1 MPRDGLFLS
10 QEEAQKEM
18 ESMPCVWD
26 PELSAFEL
34 RVRLW
39 KAEVALVVQR
49 LLSLGC
55 AYEVRYSL
63 PRPATAA
70 PCQLPD
76 FGFDVNALMNSHV
89 FQVKEICP
97 SRFPRCVLGVNR
109 EGKPSSDIC
118 AIAPDDYLVGMGV
131 DDFLICPRKLKQLH
145 SAVAGVQARDDPEAA
160 SGKQEVVMRFVR
172 LEKCVRIDPRAGR
185 THGRILRTLDEIE
198 NRWQQLAGQYKALI
212 KRDRLV
218 VQRLQSAKKLLQYVK
233 ITRYETLNTVMKD
246 DAFQFARR
254 FQRWYTAVTGPQLG
268 DEDGSSSEGDSDVEF
283 TANDEEPMEEQ
294 APEQQVEG
302 MEVDMSSLGSLQEE
316 RVSELPDVRNAA
328 PNSWAG
334 HPQAPQPAARVPR
347 TRFASSTLSLN
358 DRFQQAPGV
367 RRAPFA
373 AANSLRVINGSASHA
388 SEIDLSWLSVLPGNE
403 IRWLHNAK
411 VVLEIF
417 MTGVAS
423 SFEAEYPSIGE
434 VPRLSSAIAQQ
445 LFLRYVERRGKVEN
459 MALQKE
465 FVQHARMV
473 RSNLKNPENKQLRSD
488 LVAGVLTPAE
498 LCNMTSEELAPEA
511 LRKERQRRRDVYA
524 QPIKAPTG
532 KALIKT
538 KHGFKEV
545 DLGGA
550 GDSQETDPPPTLA
563 TLNLGGSPG
572 SSNSDSV
579 SLAPPAS
586 SGNELEAVDVS
597 MDISDDNTQ
606 PATAK
611 PRMKENDTR
620 RAERRDDVPERTI
633 DLGRKQRLP
642 KKRVRFAPD
651 DLLEQAN
658 EPERRSKAQV
668 IAQQRLRT
676 EEEERAEKNDSI
688 AVDEGQHFLLA
699 LLGPTVDLVSTL
711 EQLAMAARS
720 GSLSSRSREFNLA
733 QGVQSDR
740 EATLGAI
747 SRLINAVVECKRL
760 YGDLLTHLKNHF
772 GLSADNDTRK
782 VKDAALNYLVDHK
795 IVRHSEAKGVDVAV
809 MAHIQDL
816 PLVRK
821 RGSNLIDVRSETAD
835 ALIMFLIEL
844 ITQYEESQR
853 CDQEAQR
860 DIAMDSSCEPD
871 VQPYRGGSNEQR
883 DTSHRR
889 DSHIEAGD
897 AQEEKPATSAVV
909 NRKRRYAEENAHE
922 QERDA
927 TRARLAYAPPNTEAS
942 AQRERKYV
950 EQTRGNSLAPSP
962 ESSVEPFFVDQV
974 GARRGQ
980 LTPVRSEDVA
990 SKAKS
995 EAYQEL
1001 LLLMFKDREKVVRM
1015 VESITWDFNT
1025 TSETIMLPSK
1035 LSVSG
1040 RVGDVLCSVTRCC
1053 MSLRTINC
1061 AFCLFGQISRVATT
1075 AENGLVKCV
1084 LTGVE
1089 NVVEA
1094 SGEGSSLQVAKNQ
1107 ATSNLIKALDYMV
1120 QTWKALLSTYK
1131 NRLDNTPTTLMA
1143 GNETQAKNR
1152 DKVSTSEKLVPPMH
1166 MYFIFVRD
1174 TLAISTA
1181 CLNAKDAKRSA
1192 NERWR
1197 DILDS
1202 LTKLEA
1208 SHAATRSASVSNNGV
1223 TAGLPAPSRPLT
1235 ASQVVRPQRHK
1246 PASNLVLCSDDEDD
1260 DNYDDDYG
1268 NSSGGEYDDG
1278 WDPSVVKDARGERS
1292 TVETPVSTQAQLI
1305 DRELELPYDE
1315 SSESGGTDD
1324 AKFRAAIRSL
1334 FTPSDDLCAGIN
1346 KLRGSLKYRGA
1357 DFKTIVPNVTA
1368 NIRMERLREGT
1379 FEVRVDV
1386 NDVIHFKAEKK
1397 AKADACDAAVEG
1409 VLAKL
1414 NEIRSVW
1421 AQLLH
1426 FLDVKSLEHVSIME
1440 SFNALKL
1447 ANITSIDTKVE
1458 DPPRIVNLARG
1469 ATDYD
1474 ETAIVHCAVRVGGRV
1489 LYRATGATE
1498 GEARC
1503 LADCRAAKFFTE
1515 LIDCGLDSGS
1525 VDGDETMEE
1534 SVAQPSGPASI
1545 DWSCRIRIQDA
1556 VDVASF
1562 HEFKVGGYW
1571 CHVRNGMKPDEFP
1584 QTGEIVA
1591 TQRGTV
1597 AMKKMEEEVR
1607 NFHESVL
1614 AYFRLESA
1622 YDHWKFVKQVVR
1634 YGDKRQ
1640 RGSRALELTIAPECP
1655 YNMYLIPPGGSINS
1669 DQNAYWPKKI
1679 FSFIGANQKEVVG
1692 VLTKKRIG

>member
-1 MPRDGLFLS
+1 
-10 QEEAQKEM
+10 
-18 ESMPCVWD
+18 
-26 PELSAFEL
+26 
-34 RVRLW
+34 
-39 KAEVALVVQR
+39 
-49 LLSLGC
+49 
-55 AYEVRYSL
+55 
-63 PRPATAA
+63 
-70 PCQLPD
+70 
-76 FGFDVNALMNSHV
+76 
-89 FQVKEICP
+89 
-97 SRFPRCVLGVNR
+97 
-109 EGKPSSDIC
+109 
-118 AIAPDDYLVGMGV
+118 
-131 DDFLICPRKLKQLH
+131 
-145 SAVAGVQARDDPEAA
+145 
-160 SGKQEVVMRFVR
+160 
-172 LEKCVRIDPRAGR
+172 
-185 THGRILRTLDEIE
+185 
-198 NRWQQLAGQYKALI
+198 
-212 KRDRLV
+212 
-218 VQRLQSAKKLLQYVK
+218 SAKKLLQYVK

-246 DAFQFARR
+246 GAFQFARR
-254 FQRWYTAVTGPQLG
+254 FQWWYTAVTGPQRG
-268 DEDGSSSEGDSDVEF
+268 EEDGKSSEDDSDVEF
-283 TANDEEPMEEQ
+283 TANDEEHTEEQ

-302 MEVDMSSLGSLQEE
+302 MEVDTSFLGSLQEE
-316 RVSELPDVRNAA
+316 RVSEPPDVRNPA

-334 HPQAPQPAARVPR
+334 HPRVPQPAARVPP

-358 DRFQQAPGV
+358 DRFQHAPGM

-373 AANSLRVINGSASHA
+373 AANSLQVINGLASRA

-411 VVLEIF
+411 AVLETF
-417 MTGVAS
+417 MIGVAS
-423 SFEAEYPSIGE
+423 SFEAEYSSIGE
-434 VPRLSSAIAQQ
+434 VPRLSSAITQQ
-445 LFLRYVERRGKVEN
+445 LFLRYVEKRGKMEN
-459 MALQKE
+459 TALQKE

-473 RSNLKNPENKQLRSD
+473 RSNLKNPENKQLRND
-488 LVAGVLTPAE
+488 LVSGVLTPAE
-498 LCNMTSEELAPEA
+498 LCSMTSEELAPEA

-550 GDSQETDPPPTLA
+550 GGSQETDPPPTLA

-572 SSNSDSV
+572 SPNSDSV

-586 SGNELEAVDVS
+586 WGNELEAVDVS
-597 MDISDDNTQ
+597 MDISDDDTQ
-606 PATAK
+606 PANAR

-620 RAERRDDVPERTI
+620 RAKRRDDAPERTI

-658 EPERRSKAQV
+658 EPDRGSEVQGR
-668 IAQQRLRT
+668 AQQRLRT

-688 AVDEGQHFLLA
+688 AADEGQHFLLA

-733 QGVQSDR
+733 QGVQLR
-740 EATLGAI
+740 E
-747 SRLINAVVECKRL
+747 K
-760 YGDLLTHLKNHF
+760 
-772 GLSADNDTRK
+772 
-782 VKDAALNYLVDHK
+782 
-795 IVRHSEAKGVDVAV
+795 HSEAKGVDIAV

-816 PLVRK
+816 PLIRR
-821 RGSNLIDVRSETAD
+821 RGSNLTDVRSETAD

-853 CDQEAQR
+853 LDKEAQR
-860 DIAMDSSCEPD
+860 DIATDSSYEPD
-871 VQPYRGGSNEQR
+871 VQPYRGDSNEQR
-883 DTSHRR
+883 DTGHRR
-889 DSHIEAGD
+889 DSHIEVGD
-897 AQEEKPATSAVV
+897 AQEEKPTASAVV
-909 NRKRRYAEENAHE
+909 NRKRRHAGENAHE

-927 TRARLAYAPPNTEAS
+927 TRARLAYAPPNMEAS

-962 ESSVEPFFVDQV
+962 ERSVEPFFVDQV

-980 LTPVRSEDVA
+980 STPARSEDVV

-1001 LLLMFKDREKVVRM
+1001 LLLMFKDREKVVRT
-1015 VESITWDFNT
+1015 VESITWDLNT
-1025 TSETIMLPSK
+1025 TSETIILPSK

-1040 RVGDVLCSVTRCC
+1040 RV
-1053 MSLRTINC
+1053 
-1061 AFCLFGQISRVATT
+1061 VAKTT
-1075 AENGLVKCV
+1075 ENGLIKCV

-1094 SGEGSSLQVAKNQ
+1094 SGEGPSLQAAKNQ

-1120 QTWKALLSTYK
+1120 KTWKALLSTYK
-1131 NRLDNTPTTLMA
+1131 NRLDKTPTTLMA

-1166 MYFIFVRD
+1166 MYFIFVRG

-1208 SHAATRSASVSNNGV
+1208 SHAATRSASVSNSGV
-1223 TAGLPAPSRPLT
+1223 TAGLPTPSRSPT
-1235 ASQVVRPQRHK
+1235 TSQAVRPQTHK

-1278 WDPSVVKDARGERS
+1278 WDPSGVKDAGGERS
-1292 TVETPVSTQAQLI
+1292 TAETPVSTQAQLI

-1315 SSESGGTDD
+1315 RSESGGTDD

-1379 FEVRVDV
+1379 YEVRVDV
-1386 NDVIHFKAEKK
+1386 NDVIHFKAEEKSK
-1397 AKADACDAAVEG
+1397 SDACDAAVEG
-1409 VLAKL
+1409 VLVKL

-1458 DPPRIVNLARG
+1458 APPRTVNLARG

-1474 ETAIVHCAVRVGGRV
+1474 ETTVVHCAVRVGGHV
-1489 LYRATGATE
+1489 LYRVTGATE

-1515 LIDCGLDSGS
+1515 LIDCGLDSGP
-1525 VDGDETMEE
+1525 VDGDDEKMEE
-1534 SVAQPSGPASI
+1534 SVVQPAGPASI

-1556 VDVASF
+1556 VDPASF
-1562 HEFKVGGYW
+1562 HEFKVDGYW